1 MELPGVSSIRNTAGW
16 WFLPLL
22 FLPQLIPPYA
32 SHGYAIAE
40 WPAVNQYIITHPVKT
55 FLPTLYPFFKIIPL
69 IILTG
74 VFLNKKVAGKLFI
87 GWVALVYV
95 LAAFLQSVSVSSRF
109 GIAICTGNL
118 VIFVF
123 LAVIWAREALRS
135 AEKFS
140 IPRLSLQNFW
150 LLVAA
155 FLAFWYPVNLQTLLP
170 DFNPVYLV
178 TSGAGL
184 SFCLSTPLFLSVFLV
199 KYPFINPPVI
209 ACTAFVGFFMGVSN
223 LVLEWV
229 IIPSYWWI
237 GVLHLPLVI
246 ISAFSLFR
254 VLPLSGIRAES
265 LTNDLL

>member
-1 MELPGVSSIRNTAGW
+1 MMGLPGFSAIRDAARRW
-16 WFLPLL
+16 WLLPLL

-40 WPAVNQYIITHPVKT
+40 WPAVNQFIITHPIKT
-55 FLPTLYPFFKIIPL
+55 FLPTVYPFFKIIPL
-69 IILTG
+69 ILLTG
-74 VFLNKKVAGKLFI
+74 IFLNKKVAEKLFI

-95 LAAFLQSVSVSSRF
+95 LAAFLQSVSINSRL

-118 VIFVF
+118 IIFVF
-123 LAVIWAREALRS
+123 LAVIWAREALRP
-135 AEKFS
+135 AERFS
-140 IPRLSLQNFW
+140 IPGQSLRNFW
-150 LLVAA
+150 PLAIAL
-155 FLAFWYPVNLQTLLP
+155 LAFWYPVNPQVLQP
-170 DFNPVYLV
+170 DFNPIYMV

-199 KYPFINPPVI
+199 KYPFISPPVI

-223 LVLEWV
+223 LVLEWA

-246 ISAFSLFR
+246 ISAFCLII
-254 VLPLSGIRAES
+254 LLTCSGIQVKS
-265 LTNDLL
+265 